1 MLADSGSEFTLA
13 EEFFLIAHD
22 DHTGRGLL
30 DADVLAVGLAG
41 AVLAGLVLAGRVTV
55 LDGKVALMDER
66 PAGDPIGDPLIAAL
80 RQEGEQRTVRAWI
93 DELRDG
99 LTATVAEDLEA
110 RGVIRPVVAR
120 QPVHRRPRVRYPA
133 VAPVRAVRPRVRLG
147 HALGRAV
154 RVDARTALL
163 AAIVRATGLAGWFI
177 DVYGPPVRGQLAR
190 ISANLPPSLRTLI
203 TAVERASRPRWSFA
217 VHRQIAV

>member
-66 PAGDPIGDPLIAAL
+66 PAGDPNRRSAD
-80 RQEGEQRTVRAWI
+80 RRA
-93 DELRDG
+93 
-99 LTATVAEDLEA
+99 
-110 RGVIRPVVAR
+110 
-120 QPVHRRPRVRYPA
+120 PA
-133 VAPVRAVRPRVRLG
+133 G
-147 HALGRAV
+147 GRAA
-154 RVDARTALL
+154 DGARLDRR
-163 AAIVRATGLAGWFI
+163 AA
-177 DVYGPPVRGQLAR
+177 
-190 ISANLPPSLRTLI
+190 
-203 TAVERASRPRWSFA
+203 
-217 VHRQIAV
+217 